1 MQNKHRMSHAGGGR
15 DVDHKRGVRRVGTVE
30 EVAGVGTV
38 MLTVDG
44 AGHVCSWFCGRGPV
58 TTSPSQTPA
67 CSCTPAVESK
77 SPSKPRPG
85 SIRPLSNATRD
96 QKGKTFSLWAFG
108 VTERG
113 HDD

>member
-1 MQNKHRMSHAGGGR
+1 MQSKHRMSHAGGGR
-15 DVDHKRGVRRVGTVE
+15 DVDHKRGVRRMGTVAV
-30 EVAGVGTV
+30 VAGVGTV

-44 AGHVCSWFCGRGPV
+44 AGHVCSWFCGHGPV